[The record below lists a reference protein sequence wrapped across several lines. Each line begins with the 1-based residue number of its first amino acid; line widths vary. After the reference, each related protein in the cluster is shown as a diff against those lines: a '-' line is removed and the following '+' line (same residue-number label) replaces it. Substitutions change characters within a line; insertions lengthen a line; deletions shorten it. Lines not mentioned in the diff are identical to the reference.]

1 MVHDILEAINK
12 SGFSD
17 YNKEIEEFIQQLIK
31 SNNDKSKAE
40 KKKENTSGKRTEM
53 ENDDDIKNEENNEKD
68 KEKII

>member
-17 YNKEIEEFIQQLIK
+17 YNKEIQEFIQQLIK

-40 KKKENTSGKRTEM
+40 KKKENTSGKRIEM

>member
-31 SNNDKSKAE
+31 SNSDKSKAE

>member
-31 SNNDKSKAE
+31 SNNDKIKAE